1 MPPNTNTI
9 VTGKQIVI
17 DSFDMGVNCTSDYFA
32 GVKPKYDSAEDYYDD
47 VYSGLAK

>member
-1 MPPNTNTI
+1 
-9 VTGKQIVI
+9 
-17 DSFDMGVNCTSDYFA
+17 MGVNCTSDYFA